1 MDISAI
7 ISVAFLG
14 SLGHCIGMCG
24 GFVMAYSSAK
34 IDPTSSS
41 FHQFLSHFIYNVGR
55 ISAYIILGILFG
67 ALGSL
72 FTFSAYVS
80 GYFYFFAGIVMV
92 LMGLSMMG
100 KMKFLTSLESNIA
113 FHPLIKKIFSH
124 LIHTKTLV
132 SFYGLGLL
140 NGFLP
145 CGLVYFFL
153 ATAATSGSA
162 IQGALTMALFGMA
175 TMPAMLGLGYVVG
188 FLKGSG
194 FRELMIK
201 LASLIIIVYG
211 IYMSYVGFAAVAR

>member
-1 MDISAI
+1 MDVTAI

-34 IDPTSSS
+34 IDSSS
-41 FHQFLSHFIYNVGR
+41 SSAHQFLSHVIYNIGR
-55 ISAYIILGILFG
+55 ISAYVLLGTLFG
-67 ALGSL
+67 ALGLL
-72 FTFSAYVS
+72 FTFSAQIS
-80 GYFYFFAGIVMV
+80 GYFYFVAGIIMV

-100 KMKFLTSLESNIA
+100 KIKFLTSLESNIA
-113 FHPLIKKIFSH
+113 FHPQIKKIFSH
-124 LIHTKTLV
+124 LIHTKTLT

-153 ATAATSGSA
+153 ATAATSGS
-162 IQGALTMALFGMA
+162 IVQGAMTMALFGLA

-188 FLKGSG
+188 FLKGNG

-201 LASLIIIVYG
+201 LASLIIIAYG
-211 IYMSYVGFAAVAR
+211 IYMSYIGFAAVVQ

>member
-1 MDISAI
+1 
-7 ISVAFLG
+7 
-14 SLGHCIGMCG
+14 
-24 GFVMAYSSAK
+24 MAYSSAK

-145 CGLVYFFL
+145 CGLVYFFFSNSCNIRFSHTRRSHHGSFWHGNH
-153 ATAATSGSA
+153 ACHAWSWICRGFFERKWFSG
-162 IQGALTMALFGMA
+162 TDD
-175 TMPAMLGLGYVVG
+175 
-188 FLKGSG
+188 
-194 FRELMIK
+194 
-201 LASLIIIVYG
+201 
-211 IYMSYVGFAAVAR
+211 